1 MEIGVGLDHTLGMNW
16 DDQANLAREA
26 AELGYESIWT
36 PENIGTDSFQV
47 CARRWQASC
56 DVVDGGLTT
65 GIGVSPVMY
74 RTPIG
79 FAMSGGTLSQQT
91 GGKFIMGIGAGSA
104 YRPANRRDLGFPRV
118 SALNLMRDYLTTI
131 KGLVNGERV
140 SHQGEYINYNNIR
153 MAIRPAPNTPVYL
166 GTLGPEMLR
175 LAGEIADG
183 VCLNWCTPEQIAW
196 SRDRIAEGAE
206 RVGRDPSEVKV
217 VEYIRICVDDDEDVA
232 RRSFAKNCLG
242 YPLGAA
248 VPTDRERQFGY
259 RAHFERMGY
268 TEELA
273 GADAIRREGGDMDAV
288 ADAYPSEA
296 LLAVGYYGKPDGAA
310 AAFAKLAEG
319 LDVALVRVIA
329 ARPEIA
335 STQAARRITMSAQ
348 AVMQA
353 CAPEK
358 VRAALV

>member
-56 DVVDGGLTT
+56 DVVAGGLTT

-74 RTPIG
+74 RTPVG
-79 FAMSGGTLSQQT
+79 FAMSGGTIEPADRGQVHYGHRCRERLSPRQPPRF
-91 GGKFIMGIGAGSA
+91 GL
-104 YRPANRRDLGFPRV
+104 PPRV
-118 SALNLMRDYLTTI
+118 RPEPDAGLPDHRRAAWCGASGCSTGASRSTTTTF
-131 KGLVNGERV
+131 
-140 SHQGEYINYNNIR
+140 
-153 MAIRPAPNTPVYL
+153 AWPFAPRPAPPSISAPSAPRCCGWPASWPT
-166 GTLGPEMLR
+166 GSAST
-175 LAGEIADG
+175 
-183 VCLNWCTPEQIAW
+183 WCTPAQIAW
-196 SRDRIAEGAE
+196 SRERIAEGAE
-206 RVGRDPSEVKV
+206 RAGRDPSEVKV
-217 VEYIRICVDDDEDVA
+217 VEYIRICVDDDAETA
-232 RRSFAKNCLG
+232 RRAFAKNCLG

-248 VPTDRERQFGY
+248 VPTERERQFGY

-273 GADAIRREGGDMDAV
+273 GADAIRARGGDMDAV
-288 ADAYPSEA
+288 ADAYPSDA

-310 AAFAKLAEG
+310 AAFAKLAAG

-335 STQAARRITMSAQ
+335 STQA
-348 AVMQA
+348 VMRA
-353 CAPEK
+353 CAPDK
-358 VRAALV
+358 VRAAS

>member
-47 CARRWQASC
+47 CARRWQASSE
-56 DVVDGGLTT
+56 VVPGGLTT

-74 RTPIG
+74 RTPVG
-79 FAMSGGTLSQQT
+79 FAMSGGTVSQQT

-118 SALNLMRDYLTTI
+118 SALNLMRDYLTTVR
-131 KGLVNGERV
+131 GLVRGERV
-140 SHQGEYINYNNIR
+140 AYQGEHINYNNIR
-153 MAIRPAPNTPVYL
+153 LAIRPAPNTPVYL

-183 VCLNWCTPEQIAW
+183 VCLNWCTPAQIAW
-196 SRDRIAEGAE
+196 SRERIAEGAA

-217 VEYIRICVDDDEDVA
+217 VEYIRICVDDDAEVA
-232 RRSFAKNCLG
+232 RRAFAKNCLG

-248 VPTDRERQFGY
+248 VPTERERQFGY

-273 GADAIRREGGDMDAV
+273 GADAIRRRGGDMDEV
-288 ADAYPSEA
+288 ADAYPSDA
-296 LLAVGYYGKPDGAA
+296 LLAVGYYGQPEGAA

-335 STQAARRITMSAQ
+335 STQA
-348 AVMQA
+348 VMRA
-353 CAPEK
+353 CAPEL
-358 VRAALV
+358 VREAAG